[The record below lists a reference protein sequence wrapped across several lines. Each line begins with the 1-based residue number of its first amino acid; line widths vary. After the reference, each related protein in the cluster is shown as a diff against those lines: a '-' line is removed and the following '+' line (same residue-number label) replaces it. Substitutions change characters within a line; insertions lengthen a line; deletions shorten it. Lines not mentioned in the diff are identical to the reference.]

1 MGEYAHSAHC
11 HREGHLTITRAFLDV
26 LKLYFT
32 YIILNVIQDIALDL
46 TSEDVF
52 LLIIISILMSTFQGM
67 V

>member
-52 LLIIISILMSTFQGM
+52 FC
-67 V
+67 